1 MSESAQSAKEA
12 KLDGIREGAVV
23 RTVLGDIPATEL
35 GVTLPHEHVLVDG
48 SHWFVEPEGASEKW
62 LAHQPVSLDIL
73 WWLRYHPF
81 YQNLDDIVLSD
92 EALAEDELLRFKRE
106 GGTAIVD
113 LTNVGIG
120 RDPDALVRVSRSTG
134 LHIIMGAGYYTEASQ
149 RGKAP
154 AGSVKEVAEA
164 IARDATEGVG
174 RFHARAGVIGE
185 VGTTWPITEV
195 ETRSLQAAAGAQR
208 LTGLGVNVHPGQ
220 SAEAPMA
227 IVRILD
233 SAGADLSRVAI
244 SHLDR
249 ALRDISALKELAG
262 SGVFIEYDLFGDEGY
277 YPMGFRVIDLPNDAQ
292 RINEIRELMAAGY
305 ERQILISHDICT
317 KRQLCKYG
325 GFGYGHI
332 LRNTVPVMAA
342 KGMTQ
347 DEIDQLMIYNP
358 RLFLAIS

>member
-1 MSESAQSAKEA
+1 
-12 KLDGIREGAVV
+12 LDTVEKGSVV
-23 RTVLGDIPATEL
+23 RTVLGDIPATDL

-92 EALAEDELLRFKRE
+92 ERLAVEELFMFKRE

-120 RDPDALVRVSRSTG
+120 RDPDALVRVSRITG

-149 RGKAP
+149 RGNTP
-154 AGSVKEVAEA
+154 AGSVEELAEA

-174 RFHARAGVIGE
+174 RSRARAGVIGE

-195 ETRSLQAAAGAQR
+195 ETRSLRAAAGAQA
-208 LTGLGVNVHPGQ
+208 LTGLGINVHPGQ

-227 IVRILD
+227 IVRILE
-233 SAGADLSRVAI
+233 SAGADLTRVAI

-249 ALRDISALKELAG
+249 ALREIRALKELA
-262 SGVFIEYDLFGDEGY
+262 STGVFIEYDLFGDEGY

-292 RINEIRELMAAGY
+292 RINEIRELMSAGY

-332 LRNTVPVMAA
+332 LRNTVPVMEA
-342 KGMTQ
+342 KGMTHE
-347 DEIDQLMIYNP
+347 EIDQLISHNP

>member
-1 MSESAQSAKEA
+1 
-12 KLDGIREGAVV
+12 LDTAEKSDSV
-23 RTVLGDIPATEL
+23 RTVLGDIPATDL

-48 SHWFVEPEGASEKW
+48 SHWFVEPEGASDKW

-73 WWLRYHPF
+73 WWLRFHPF

-92 EALAEDELLRFKRE
+92 ERLAVDELLMFKRE
-106 GGTAIVD
+106 GGKAIVD

-120 RDPDALVRVSRSTG
+120 RDPDALVRVSHITG
-134 LHIIMGAGYYTEASQ
+134 LHIVMGAGYYTEASQ
-149 RGKAP
+149 RGKTP
-154 AGSVKEVAEA
+154 AKSVEEMAEA
-164 IARDATEGVG
+164 IAHDATQGVG
-174 RFHARAGVIGE
+174 RFRAKAGVIGE
-185 VGTTWPITEV
+185 VGTTWPITDIEV
-195 ETRSLQAAAGAQR
+195 RSLKASAGAQA
-208 LTGLGVNVHPGQ
+208 LTGLGINVHPGQ

-227 IVRILD
+227 IVRILE
-233 SAGADLSRVAI
+233 SEGADLSHVAI

-249 ALRDISALKELAG
+249 ALRDMSSLKELART
-262 SGVFIEYDLFGDEGY
+262 GVFLEYDLFGDEGY

-292 RINEIRELMAAGY
+292 RINEIRELMAAGF

-347 DEIDQLMIYNP
+347 GEIDQLIIHNP
-358 RLFLAIS
+358 RLFLALR